1 MATMY
6 ATLISTFILSLISR
20 LANDK
25 KYRFL
30 AIFWMLIAATILI
43 VFSGFRTGSIGDT
56 GMYMHS
62 YRLYA
67 SDSSIAKFD
76 RDPGFVILN
85 LILIQFSSNPQIL
98 VFVTSL
104 IVNLFNMIVFY
115 KYSSYLELQ
124 VYIYIA
130 SGYLTVTMNGM
141 RQCLAAAILF
151 IFNSLIIKGKF
162 KLYLVIVLMVST
174 IHASALIMIPVYFI
188 VRQETW
194 SKKVVIMVILAS
206 IGVVFYNVLSPILFK
221 LLENTQYAG
230 YSQFN
235 EGGSSLMRVI
245 VNMVPVVLAYI
256 KRDELKEM
264 WPESNIFINMALI
277 NVIFVA
283 FGMFNW
289 IFNRFTLYMQLYNF
303 ILIPY
308 VIRHCFKGKEKRLLY
323 FGVLICYFVFFYREQ
338 VIGMNMSYPSVLK
351 LQDIFY

>member
-25 KYRFL
+25 KYRAL

-62 YRLYA
+62 YELYA
-67 SDSSIAKFD
+67 SNPSTVKFD
-76 RDPGFVILN
+76 RDPGFAILN
-85 LILIQFSSNPQIL
+85 LILIQFSSNPQTL
-98 VFVTSL
+98 VVITSL

-151 IFNSLIIKGKF
+151 ILNSLIIKGKF
-162 KLYLVIVLMVST
+162 KLYLVSVLIVST

-188 VRQETW
+188 VRQEAW
-194 SKKVVIMVILAS
+194 SKKVVTMTILAS
-206 IGVVFYNVLSPILFK
+206 IGVVFYNILSPILFK
-221 LLENTQYAG
+221 LLENTQYGG

-235 EGGSSLMRVI
+235 EGGSSVIRTI
-245 VNMVPVVLAYI
+245 VNIVPIVLAYI
-256 KRDELKEM
+256 KRDELKEK
-264 WPESNIFINMALI
+264 WPESNIFVNMALL

-308 VIRHCFKGKEKRLLY
+308 MIRYCFKGKERRLLY
-323 FGVLICYFVFFYREQ
+323 YGILICYFIFLYREQ